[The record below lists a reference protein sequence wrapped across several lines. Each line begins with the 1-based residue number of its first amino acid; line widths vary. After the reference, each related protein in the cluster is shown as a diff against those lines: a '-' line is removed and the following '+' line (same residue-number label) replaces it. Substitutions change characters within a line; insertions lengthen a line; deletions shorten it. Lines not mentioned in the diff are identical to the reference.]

1 MPGPDIKPLRGYR
14 VVAEPGSL
22 DALVAALPAGTTTLR
37 FAPDELLVLDLASI
51 RLHDPHAIVEEEVG
65 FVALTVERATV
76 ARHTEWRLPE
86 PGGVAQG
93 AIAGVPAKLSWL
105 PDGRAWIVTHA
116 AYTAE
121 LVDRL
126 GLDR

>member
-1 MPGPDIKPLRGYR
+1 MPGPDVQPLRGHR
-14 VVAEPGSL
+14 VVAEPSQL
-22 DALVAALPAGTTTLR
+22 DALVAALPAGTTALR

-51 RLHDPHAIVEEEVG
+51 QLDDPHAIVEEEVG
-65 FVALTVERATV
+65 FVALTVDRETV

-86 PGGVAQG
+86 AGGVAQG

-105 PDGRAWIVTHA
+105 PDDRSWIVTHA

-121 LVDRL
+121 VIDRL
-126 GLDR
+126 ELDR